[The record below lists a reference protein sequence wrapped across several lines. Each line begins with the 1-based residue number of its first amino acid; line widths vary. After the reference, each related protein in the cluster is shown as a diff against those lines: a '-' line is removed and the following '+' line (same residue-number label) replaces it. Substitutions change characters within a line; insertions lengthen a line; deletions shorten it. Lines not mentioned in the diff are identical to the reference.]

1 MVHGSTRARLSYIY
15 CISNRRMLQPNARN
29 RERWLLR
36 RMEIHFCL
44 CWINWHTNNELLL
57 RPAHRR
63 MTNGKGPTVSV
74 TGAFPVFTD
83 ENSQLFYFRWSFSAR
98 ACPFRHPR
106 LSRSGTAECS
116 MPRANVPNGAD
127 GVFSR
132 DCSPQRNGA
141 SRVVALSTARN
152 RAVRLSS
159 FLAAS
164 RRHRSSIDRT
174 ASGEVLP
181 NRLQ

>member
-1 MVHGSTRARLSYIY
+1 
-15 CISNRRMLQPNARN
+15 MLQHVSAASAQCQEPGKVALAKNGN
-29 RERWLLR
+29 SFLFMLDK
-36 RMEIHFCL
+36 L
-44 CWINWHTNNELLL
+44 
-57 RPAHRR
+57 AHEQRTTIKASHR
-63 MTNGKGPTVSV
+63 GMTNGKGPTVSV

-106 LSRSGTAECS
+106 LSRSGTAESS
-116 MPRANVPNGAD
+116 MPRGNVPNGAD
-127 GVFSR
+127 GVFAR

-159 FLAAS
+159 FFAAS